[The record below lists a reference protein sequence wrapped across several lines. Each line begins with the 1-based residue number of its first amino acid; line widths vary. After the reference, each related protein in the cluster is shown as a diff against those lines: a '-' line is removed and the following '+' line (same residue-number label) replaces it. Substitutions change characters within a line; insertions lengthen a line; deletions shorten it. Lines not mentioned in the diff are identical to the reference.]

1 MNVLLAVLWKDLLS
15 EWRRRDRV
23 LAMLLFSL
31 LVVAVFHFALAD
43 VSQAQLR
50 ASIPGLLWIAFLFA
64 SVLGF
69 NRAFALE
76 LENDALSG
84 LALAPADPG
93 WIFLGKAA
101 ANFVL
106 LGVVQVVTAAVFS
119 IAFDLPIAPIA
130 LPLAGVVAL
139 GSVGLTVV
147 GTLFGAVAV
156 RTRYRE
162 VMLPLLMLPVLM
174 PVLIGAVRATSAL
187 FGGEAAE
194 PASLRLLLVFDL
206 VYLIVSFL
214 IFEYVLDE

>member
-31 LVVAVFHFALAD
+31 LVVAIFHFALID
-43 VSQAQLR
+43 VSEAELR

-84 LALAPADPG
+84 LALAPVDAG

-106 LGVVQVVTAAVFS
+106 LGLVQVVTAAAFS

-174 PVLIGAVRATSAL
+174 PILIGAVRATATL
-187 FGGEAAE
+187 FSGEAAE

-206 VYLIVSFL
+206 VYFIVSFL
-214 IFEYVLDE
+214 IFEYVLNE

>member
-31 LVVAVFHFALAD
+31 LVVAIFHFALAD
-43 VSQAQLR
+43 VSEAQLR

-84 LALAPADPG
+84 LALAPVDAG

-106 LGVVQVVTAAVFS
+106 LGLVQVVTAAAFS

-174 PVLIGAVRATSAL
+174 PILIGAVRATATL
-187 FGGEAAE
+187 FNGEAAE

-206 VYLIVSFL
+206 VYFIVSFL
-214 IFEYVLDE
+214 IFEYVLNE

>member
-31 LVVAVFHFALAD
+31 LVVAVFHFALVG
-43 VSQAQLR
+43 VSDAQLR
-50 ASIPGLLWIAFLFA
+50 ASVPGLLWIAFLFA

-93 WIFLGKAA
+93 WIFLGKAT
-101 ANFVL
+101 ANFL
-106 LGVVQVVTAAVFS
+106 LLVVVQAVTAAVFGV
-119 IAFDLPIAPIA
+119 AFDLALAPIA
-130 LPLAGVVAL
+130 LRLAGIVAL
-139 GSVGLTVV
+139 GSVGLTLV
-147 GTLFGAVAV
+147 GTLFAAVAV

-174 PVLIGAVRATSAL
+174 PVLIGAVQATAAL
-187 FGGEAAE
+187 FGGEGVAAG
-194 PASLRLLLVFDL
+194 SLRLLLVFDL

>member
-31 LVVAVFHFALAD
+31 LVVAIFHFALAD
-43 VSQAQLR
+43 VSEAELR

-84 LALAPADPG
+84 LALAPVDAG

-106 LGVVQVVTAAVFS
+106 LGLVQVVTAAAFS

-174 PVLIGAVRATSAL
+174 PILIGAVRATASL
-187 FGGEAAE
+187 FSGEAAE

-206 VYLIVSFL
+206 VYFIVSFL
-214 IFEYVLDE
+214 IFEYVLNE

>member
-31 LVVAVFHFALAD
+31 LVVAIFHFALAD
-43 VSQAQLR
+43 VSEAELR

-106 LGVVQVVTAAVFS
+106 LCLVQVVTAAAFS

-174 PVLIGAVRATSAL
+174 PILIGAVRATATL
-187 FGGEAAE
+187 FSGEAAE

-206 VYLIVSFL
+206 VYFIVSFL
-214 IFEYVLDE
+214 IFEYVLNE

>member
-1 MNVLLAVLWKDLLS
+1 
-15 EWRRRDRV
+15 
-23 LAMLLFSL
+23 
-31 LVVAVFHFALAD
+31 
-43 VSQAQLR
+43 
-50 ASIPGLLWIAFLFA
+50 
-64 SVLGF
+64 VLGF

-106 LGVVQVVTAAVFS
+106 LALVQVVTAAVFS

-187 FGGEAAE
+187 FDGGAAE